1 MHHLWSL
8 NDSSGSA
15 FSVPAVAN
23 MMVVSRSPMI
33 PLTVLAALMQ
43 ACVPLAPD
51 CSAARTLD
59 TCRKVTTGTCNINNR
74 LQHYLRSTR
83 HLSTASTF
91 TVPDPSIDKGR
102 ATLITF
108 VITQCC

>member
-59 TCRKVTTGTCNINNR
+59 TCRKVLTGYIKTR
-74 LQHYLRSTR
+74 WQHYLPSTL
-83 HLSTASTF
+83 HLSTVSTC
-91 TVPDPSIDKGR
+91 TVPEPSLDKGGGWR
-102 ATLITF
+102 KSS
-108 VITQCC
+108 QYS